1 MDGPPESKSDWLVHF
16 GRFRVPCL
24 QSKANSIPRV
34 EKRASRRIARVT
46 RPKCQLARAT
56 AGTRR
61 RNWSMGDQSETF
73 ARHLVRALYYATDG
87 RARWWLL
94 PANLND
100 VTNEA
105 LAVAVER
112 GWMLMDRGHSV
123 CLTDAGR
130 DLVRSGPPTE

>member
-1 MDGPPESKSDWLVHF
+1 MLGDPS
-16 GRFRVPCL
+16 
-24 QSKANSIPRV
+24 
-34 EKRASRRIARVT
+34 EKPT
-46 RPKCQLARAT
+46 ARAT

-61 RNWSMGDQSETF
+61 RNWSMDDQSETF

-123 CLTDAGR
+123 CLTDVGG
-130 DLVRSGPPTE
+130 DLVRAEKRP

>member
-1 MDGPPESKSDWLVHF
+1 
-16 GRFRVPCL
+16 
-24 QSKANSIPRV
+24 
-34 EKRASRRIARVT
+34 
-46 RPKCQLARAT
+46 
-56 AGTRR
+56 
-61 RNWSMGDQSETF
+61 MGDQSEMF

-105 LAVAVER
+105 LSVAVER
-112 GWMLMDRGHSV
+112 GWMVMDRGHSV

-130 DLVRSGPPTE
+130 DLARSGPAPE

>member
-1 MDGPPESKSDWLVHF
+1 
-16 GRFRVPCL
+16 
-24 QSKANSIPRV
+24 
-34 EKRASRRIARVT
+34 
-46 RPKCQLARAT
+46 
-56 AGTRR
+56 
-61 RNWSMGDQSETF
+61 MGDQRETF

-94 PANLND
+94 PTNLND

-123 CLTDAGR
+123 CLTDADR
-130 DLVRSGPPTE
+130 DLARSGPATE